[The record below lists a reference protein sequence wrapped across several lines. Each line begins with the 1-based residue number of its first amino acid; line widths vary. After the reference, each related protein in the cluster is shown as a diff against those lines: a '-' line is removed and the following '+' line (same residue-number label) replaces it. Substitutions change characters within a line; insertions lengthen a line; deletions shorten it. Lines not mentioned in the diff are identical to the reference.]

1 MKRSRGREGEEET
14 RERDA
19 SLPFRFHAF
28 RREPPWFENFSILD
42 ASYRVVRGVVH
53 AGRISSR
60 EFLVCRNN
68 YDTSRENDPVSRRGE
83 IIFRRGGRGEGEKEK
98 KKKEKK
104 GTSLDNDSTLS
115 VDRLVVLL
123 W

>member
-1 MKRSRGREGEEET
+1 MKRSRGRKKQGRET
-14 RERDA
+14 
-19 SLPFRFHAF
+19 PRFHSAF
-28 RREPPWFENFSILD
+28 TRLGESHPGFIENFPILD
-42 ASYRVVRGVVH
+42 ASYRVVRGMVH

>member
-28 RREPPWFENFSILD
+28 RHPGFIENFPILD
-42 ASYRVVRGVVH
+42 VSYRVVRGVVH

-60 EFLVCRNN
+60 EFLICRNN